1 MVDIKETLELLK
13 WSFGRSGAYVFFNTS
28 WNDDYMGRVISREI
42 IPRFD
47 YTKRFHSFNLMEN
60 ILESERGDE
69 FVNAIS
75 ELTEIDLEM
84 MKEDF
89 KPRGYSAFPLY
100 ASCSLSLNR
109 KFRRL
114 HDEISSFVYSS

>member
-1 MVDIKETLELLK
+1 MVDIRETLELLK
-13 WSFGRSGAYVFFNTS
+13 WSFGRSTAYVFFATRFHDEHMEN
-28 WNDDYMGRVISREI
+28 VINKEI

-69 FVNAIS
+69 FSNVIK
-75 ELTEIDLEM
+75 ELTESDLEM

-89 KPRGYSAFPLY
+89 KPMGYSAFPLY
-100 ASCSLSLNR
+100 TFCSLSLNR
-109 KFRRL
+109 KFREL